1 MFKMGR
7 PLSSTARLLSITPV
21 LASSVV
27 TPHENTLFVAR
38 WKKYLNPW
46 EKYYIYRILI
56 ATRRAMSR
64 ISHMQ
69 ENQEPQ
75 DSCKV
80 RSRNITYNA
89 TIIQLE
95 QILKSCRYLLF
106 RSNDAFQD
114 QHLSPEPWTT
124 PCCPWSWCCT
134 WCRRPPWWRS
144 SSPART
150 SSWLLRVLGSGADW
164 AAPNSATLPL
174 LVAMGTWA
182 GESRETAATADQTLL
197 LPDCISPPHP
207 LLTPATANKLV

>member
-46 EKYYIYRILI
+46 EKYYIYRILL
-56 ATRRAMSR
+56 ATRQAVSR

-69 ENQEPQ
+69 VNQEPQ
-75 DSCKV
+75 NSCKV

-89 TIIQLE
+89 TIIRLE

-106 RSNDAFQD
+106 RSNDTFQD

-124 PCCPWSWCCT
+124 PFCGAVPGVVY
-134 WCRRPPWWRS
+134 
-144 SSPART
+144 
-150 SSWLLRVLGSGADW
+150 LLDEGVVLLPERHPGSFVCWGQGL
-164 AAPNSATLPL
+164 T
-174 LVAMGTWA
+174 
-182 GESRETAATADQTLL
+182 ETLL
-197 LPDCISPPHP
+197 LPPCHY
-207 LLTPATANKLV
+207 